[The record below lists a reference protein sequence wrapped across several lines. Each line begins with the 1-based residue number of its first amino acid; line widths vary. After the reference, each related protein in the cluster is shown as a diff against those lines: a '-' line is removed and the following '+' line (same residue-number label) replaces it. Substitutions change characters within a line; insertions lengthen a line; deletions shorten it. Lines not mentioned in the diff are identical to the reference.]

1 MLKDLV
7 KMASKLD
14 ALGLS
19 KEADVIDNLVRK
31 IAANHDP
38 MYDPDAPT
46 YDEDVPFSEL
56 GRGDPTHMTQ
66 DSSESTSRASSN
78 LFDYALHTAFF
89 PRINPRDMD
98 PVETEQLA
106 QWNVVSE
113 AKELGM
119 TLDDL
124 HKAFEEFFQTRRVS
138 GAQNDTMEGIENK
151 WDKWQD

>member
-1 MLKDLV
+1 
-7 KMASKLD
+7 MASKLD

-19 KEADVIDNLVRK
+19 KEADTIDALIRK

-46 YDEDVPFSEL
+46 FDEEVPFSEL

-66 DSSESTSRASSN
+66 DSPESTPRASSN
-78 LFDYALHTAFF
+78 NFDYALHTAFF
-89 PRINPRDMD
+89 PKRNPRDMD

-106 QWNVVSE
+106 QWDVVSE
-113 AKELGM
+113 AKKLGM

-124 HKAFEEFFQTRRVS
+124 HEAFEEFFQKRRVS
-138 GAQNDTMEGIENK
+138 GTQNDTMEDIENK
-151 WDKWQD
+151 WDRWQD